1 MSLVNIGEPPCDL
14 TGTRLGRPTVPET
27 INGTV
32 SLISSF
38 THFMVVEEG
47 GLGVLWRLEPFPAVL
62 RRRRGYTQHESAAY
76 RPVTEID
83 KQPFTINMKLP
94 VGLPVGL
101 SARREAALLL

>member
-1 MSLVNIGEPPCDL
+1 MTSLEQDSADLPFLKLSMGPC
-14 TGTRLGRPTVPET
+14 RF
-27 INGTV
+27 
-32 SLISSF
+32 ISSF

-47 GLGVLWRLEPFPAVL
+47 SLGVLWRLEPFPAVL

-83 KQPFTINMKLP
+83 KQPFTINMELP

-101 SARREAALLL
+101 SSRRDLCSRSGSVVTLRRPC